1 MYIDLSK
8 ILSYNALLNFIV
20 ASRGTGKTFGCTD
33 FVTSKFIKKHEE
45 FVYVRRFKSELQKA
59 IPRFFD
65 AIISNETTKEKYK
78 NFTFGHK
85 GMNLTINDK
94 VCGYGIT
101 LSTAQQFK
109 SSNFPN
115 VKYIIFDEFILEDGQ
130 GHYLKNEVDIFLGL
144 IESIARLRDVKVI
157 LLGNSANI
165 VNPYFLFFNLHLP
178 YQNEII
184 TFKDGLIALQYAT
197 SKDYIEVKKQS
208 RFGQLVEGTTYEDYA
223 INNKFVNDNKDF
235 VEKKDKDSK
244 FSFSFIYKDIRLGIW
259 INWITG
265 KMYIS
270 QDYLENGIV
279 FACTSQDHKPN
290 TMLLSIAKK
299 YNCWNNFIN
308 NFKLGNV
315 YYENSKIKNIAFE
328 VMKMIVKY

>member
-1 MYIDLSK
+1 MYLDLSK
-8 ILSYNALLNFIV
+8 ILSYNALLNFII

-33 FVTSKFIKKHEE
+33 FVVNKFLKNKDE
-45 FVYVRRFKSELQKA
+45 FVYVRRYKSELQKS
-59 IPRFFD
+59 IPKFFNSILNVD
-65 AIISNETTKEKYK
+65 KTKEKYK
-78 NFTFGHK
+78 DHEFGHK
-85 GMNLTINDK
+85 GMNLTIDDK
-94 VCGYGIT
+94 TCGYGVT

-109 SSNFPN
+109 SSNFPK

-165 VNPYFLFFNLHLP
+165 MNPYFLFFNLHLP

-197 SKDYIEVKKQS
+197 SEEYKKIKKES
-208 RFGQLVEGTTYEDYA
+208 KFGKLVENTSYEEYA
-223 INNKFVNDNKDF
+223 IENKFVNDNRDF

-244 FSFSFIYKDIRLGIW
+244 FSFSFIYKDTRLGVW
-259 INWITG
+259 VNWITG
-265 KMYIS
+265 KMYVS
-270 QDYLENGIV
+270 TDFLENGIV
-279 FACTSQDHKPN
+279 FACTSADHKPN
-290 TMLLSIAKK
+290 TMLMSIAKK

-328 VMKMIVKY
+328 VMKIIVKY